1 MTTFLLIAAA
11 LAALALVLAW
21 RRPDAFRVERS
32 IHVEAPPERI
42 APLIA
47 DLRRFNTWNPFA
59 AGKSMRLDYS
69 GPERGT
75 GAACDF
81 SGPRGAGRGRLAVID
96 TQPGKITMQL
106 TMSAPIRCE
115 NTIAFVLAPG
125 VQGTGV
131 SWSMAGRS
139 PAVAKLVAK
148 LMGLLFDTDCMAGR
162 DLEHGL
168 AALKEQA
175 EASLPVK
182 AA

>member
-1 MTTFLLIAAA
+1 MTTILLLLAA
-11 LAALALVLAW
+11 LAALAFLLAW

-32 IHVEAPPERI
+32 VHVDAPPGRI
-42 APLIA
+42 EPLIG

-59 AGKSMRLDYS
+59 AGKPMRLDYS

-75 GAACDF
+75 GAVCDF
-81 SGPRGAGRGRLAVID
+81 SGPRGAGRGRLAVIGME
-96 TQPGKITMQL
+96 PGKITMRL

-131 SWSMAGRS
+131 TWSMAGRS
-139 PAVAKLVAK
+139 PFIVK
-148 LMGLLFDTDCMAGR
+148 LMGLLFDTDCMVGR
-162 DLEHGL
+162 DLERGL

-175 EASLPVK
+175 ETPIPAK

>member
-1 MTTFLLIAAA
+1 MTTVLLLLAA
-11 LAALALVLAW
+11 LAALAFLLAW

-32 IHVEAPPERI
+32 IHVDAPPGRI
-42 APLIA
+42 EPLIG

-59 AGKSMRLDYS
+59 AGKPMRLDYS
-69 GPERGT
+69 GPERGI

-81 SGPRGAGRGRLAVID
+81 SGPRGARRGRLAVID
-96 TQPGKITMQL
+96 TEPGKITMRL

-131 SWSMAGRS
+131 TWSMAGRS
-139 PAVAKLVAK
+139 PFIAR
-148 LMGLLFDTDCMAGR
+148 LMGLLFDTDCMVGR
-162 DLEHGL
+162 DLERGL

-175 EASLPVK
+175 ETPIPAK

>member
-1 MTTFLLIAAA
+1 MTTFLLIVAA
-11 LAALALVLAW
+11 LAALAILLAW

-32 IHVEAPPERI
+32 IHVDAPPERI
-42 APLIA
+42 APLIG

-59 AGKSMRLDYS
+59 AGKLMRLDYS

-75 GAACDF
+75 GAVCDF
-81 SGPRGAGRGRLAVID
+81 SGPRGAGRGRLAV
-96 TQPGKITMQL
+96 TGTEPGKITMQL
-106 TMSAPIRCE
+106 TMTAPIRCE
-115 NTIAFVLAPG
+115 NAIAFVLAPG

-131 SWSMAGRS
+131 TWSMEGRS
-139 PAVAKLVAK
+139 PFIVK

-162 DLEHGL
+162 DLERGL

-175 EASLPVK
+175 EAAIPVK

>member
-1 MTTFLLIAAA
+1 MTTILLLLAA
-11 LAALALVLAW
+11 LAALAFLLAW

-32 IHVEAPPERI
+32 IHVDAPPERI
-42 APLIA
+42 EALIG

-59 AGKSMRLDYS
+59 AGKPMRLDYS
-69 GPERGT
+69 GPERGR

-81 SGPRGAGRGRLAVID
+81 SGPRGAGSGRLAVVD
-96 TQPGKITMQL
+96 TEPGKITMQL

-125 VQGTGV
+125 VGGTGV
-131 SWSMAGRS
+131 TWSMAGRS
-139 PAVAKLVAK
+139 PFIVK

-162 DLEHGL
+162 DLERGL
-168 AALKEQA
+168 SALKAQA
-175 EASLPVK
+175 EAAIPVK